1 MLDSIELPEL
11 LPERKARYMKE
22 LGLNEELAGIVAS
35 KHLELFELIIAEV
48 PGIDPTLVASTLVNT
63 LTKLRRESG
72 LTHDFDINKVEPH
85 HYARLFELV
94 VSGGAAKEVIPDLLI
109 GIAQHPEMDVED
121 VAKNMGLGQKRIE
134 DIELM
139 VENIIDQRIDF
150 VKERG
155 VGAVGPLMGTVMKEL
170 RGSVDGKV
178 LSALLKE
185 KIEARLNLI
194 K

>member
-1 MLDSIELPEL
+1 M
-11 LPERKARYMKE
+11 
-22 LGLNEELAGIVAS
+22 
-35 KHLELFELIIAEV
+35 IAEV

-63 LTKLRRESG
+63 LTKLRRESLRQESE
-72 LTHDFDINKVEPH
+72 LTHEFDIDKVEPH
-85 HYARLFELV
+85 HYFDVFKLF

-109 GIAQHPEMDVED
+109 GIAQHPKMDVED
-121 VAKNMGLGQKRIE
+121 IAKNMGLGQKRIE
-134 DIELM
+134 DIELT

-155 VGAVGPLMGTVMKEL
+155 LGAVGPLMGEVMKEF

-185 KIEARLNLI
+185 KIEARLNSI

>member
-1 MLDSIELPEL
+1 
-11 LPERKARYMKE
+11 
-22 LGLNEELAGIVAS
+22 
-35 KHLELFELIIAEV
+35 
-48 PGIDPTLVASTLVNT
+48 ID
-63 LTKLRRESG
+63 
-72 LTHDFDINKVEPH
+72 KVEPH
-85 HYARLFELV
+85 HYVEVFKLF

-109 GIAQHPEMDVED
+109 EIAQHPEMDVDD

-134 DIELM
+134 DIERY

-155 VGAVGPLMGTVMKEL
+155 LAAVGPLMGEVMKEF

-185 KIEARLNLI
+185 KIEAQLNSM